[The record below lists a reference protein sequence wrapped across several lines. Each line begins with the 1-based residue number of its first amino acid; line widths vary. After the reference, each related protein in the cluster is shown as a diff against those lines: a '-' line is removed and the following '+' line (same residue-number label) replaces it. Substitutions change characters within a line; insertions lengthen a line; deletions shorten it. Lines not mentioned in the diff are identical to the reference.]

1 MAKTRWYALTAGAMA
16 GALAVGG
23 WRIYSQ
29 RSLERSPGA
38 EGLDDAAVAQAY
50 GRIAAIPQMAL
61 MRLLVARRAAASCA
75 IGEAIDIGCGTGLLA
90 IELAQQAPGLHI
102 TGIDL
107 APEMLMQARENAD
120 RANIGSRTS
129 FRSGDAVRLPFED
142 RSLDMVVSTL
152 SLHHWADPVA
162 VFNEIDRVLRPG
174 GAFLVADLRRDMP
187 PPAYVLVWFATHCV
201 VPAVVRRI
209 NEPMASRNAAYDP
222 YEAAKLAQS
231 SRLTGWRITT
241 GPLWLIIAGTKA
253 GAR

>member
-1 MAKTRWYALTAGAMA
+1 MAKTRWFALTAGAMA
-16 GALAVGG
+16 GVLAIGG
-23 WRIYSQ
+23 WRIYSR
-29 RSLERSPGA
+29 RSLERSPSK

-50 GRIAAIPQMAL
+50 GRIVAIPQMAL
-61 MRLLVARRAAASCA
+61 MRLLVVRRAAALCA
-75 IGEAIDIGCGTGLLA
+75 AGEAVDLGCGTGLLA

-107 APEMLMQARENAD
+107 APEMLVQAQENAG
-120 RANIGSRTS
+120 RANLGSRTT
-129 FRSGDAVRLPFED
+129 FRPGDAGRLPFKD
-142 RSLDMVVSTL
+142 RSLDLVVSTL
-152 SLHHWADPVA
+152 SLHHWADPVT

-187 PPAYVLVWFATHCV
+187 PPAYVLVWFATHCI
-201 VPAVVRRI
+201 VPEVLRRI
-209 NEPMASRNAAYDP
+209 NEPLASRNAAYDP

-241 GPLWLIIAGTKA
+241 GPLWLVIEGTKA